1 MLTFPWPPAPL
12 KPNVKTHWATKAKA
26 TKEYKEMCF
35 YLTKLNNESRNTT
48 VTMPGGF
55 VDLARPLP
63 LLPLQQSP

>member
-1 MLTFPWPPAPL
+1 M
-12 KPNVKTHWATKAKA
+12 KYRNV
-26 TKEYKEMCF
+26 F
-35 YLTKLNNESRNTT
+35 FFLTKLNNESRNTT